1 MVIKIHALTRWAV
14 ETIIADN
21 LNFFHVDSLESL
33 PVVSW
38 FEFERKINPLQF
50 FTRSQRWRYSLE
62 VANQDESDNA
72 IDVVDLLDTINIDPE
87 HSGFLLPLCNFLG
100 GQKHCN
106 ERFQNLASQAFAM
119 LGYEVDD
126 SFHGSWWRVCTIMNH
141 LQSVTDSDWIHPD
154 HCCGAEI
161 YQLDLFEEMRD
172 EQRAADFLF
181 GQHYGEE
188 VTLETYALSADD
200 QNWIEKQFGF
210 DTQLRRLEI
219 LTGRA
224 Q

>member
-21 LNFFHVDSLESL
+21 LNFFHIDSQDL

-50 FTRSQRWRYSLE
+50 FTRAQRWRYSLE
-62 VANQDESDNA
+62 VAYADENKNA
-72 IDVVDLLDTINIDPE
+72 SYFVDLLNTIDIYPLD
-87 HSGFLLPLCNFLG
+87 SIFLLPICNFADG
-100 GQKHCN
+100 IKHDD
-106 ERFQNLASQAFAM
+106 ERFEEMTIPALSM
-119 LGYEVDD
+119 LGYEVGD

-181 GQHYGEE
+181 GQSNGEE
-188 VTLETYALSADD
+188 VTLETYVLTADD
-200 QNWIEKQFGF
+200 QNWIEEQFGF
-210 DTQLRRLEI
+210 AAQLRRLEI

>member
-21 LNFFHVDSLESL
+21 LNFFHIDSQESL

-62 VANQDESDNA
+62 VAHKNEINESNY
-72 IDVVDLLDTINIDPE
+72 VFDLLNTIEIDL
-87 HSGFLLPLCNFLG
+87 HQSGFLLPLCNFLG
-100 GQKHCN
+100 GQEHEN
-106 ERFQNLASQAFAM
+106 EHFKNLAFQALGM
-119 LGYEVDD
+119 LGYKGNNC
-126 SFHGSWWRVCTIMNH
+126 FHGKWWRLCVMKKH
-141 LQSVTDSDWIHPD
+141 LKSVTDSDWIHPG
-154 HCCGAEI
+154 HCCGSEI
-161 YQLDLFEEMRD
+161 FYLDLFEEMRD
-172 EQRAADFLF
+172 TQRASDFLF
-181 GQHYGEE
+181 GKSNGEE
-188 VTLETYALSADD
+188 VTLETYSLSAGD
-200 QNWIEKQFGF
+200 QEWIEERFGF
-210 DTQLRRLEI
+210 DEQLRRLEI

>member
-21 LNFFHVDSLESL
+21 LNFFHIHSLESL

-62 VANQDESDNA
+62 VAEQDERINA
-72 IDVVDLLDTINIDPE
+72 SYVVDLLNTINIDAD

-100 GQKHCN
+100 GQEHGN
-106 ERFQNLASQAFAM
+106 ERFQDLAIQALSM
-119 LGYEVDD
+119 LGYKGNN
-126 SFHGSWWRVCTIMNH
+126 SFCGSLWRLCTSKNH
-141 LQSVTDSDWIHPD
+141 LQSVTDSDWIHPG
-154 HCCGAEI
+154 HCCGSEI
-161 YQLDLFEEMRD
+161 FYLDLFEEMRD
-172 EQRAADFLF
+172 TQRASDFLF
-181 GQHYGEE
+181 GKSNGEE
-188 VTLETYALSADD
+188 VTLEVYSLSAGD
-200 QNWIEKQFGF
+200 QEWIEERFGF
-210 DTQLRRLEI
+210 DEQLRRLEI